1 MHDSVKETLKNAG
14 ILLLHSDNIAAGQRI
29 PICPGMDGIILGIPG
44 VMEGGAGFAESCT
57 ERRKED

>member
-1 MHDSVKETLKNAG
+1 MHDSVKEALKDAG

-29 PICPGMDGIILGIPG
+29 PICPGMDGIILGMPG

-57 ERRKED
+57 EHRKED